1 LDFVREAFELHVCVG
16 GFERFNRVPDNLLT
30 RDLQSNTFE
39 ECNLTLYI
47 FMIVCFFH
55 SVRLKLEAGNKH
67 ITDAFVVVVIKHS
80 LASKRVNGF
89 VDRINV
95 T

>member
-1 LDFVREAFELHVCVG
+1 MHVCVG

-55 SVRLKLEAGNKH
+55 SVRVKLEAGNKH